1 MCSALCNPVCGL
13 CQTTRLS
20 SWLVLQEK
28 LFQGI
33 CNVSFFHS
41 SKCNPFFLWSWVFW
55 FVCVCLWNFK
65 MVDSM
70 VFHISHVNTASWQYW
85 FGAETEQSLA
95 SFPLY
100 QSLQRPHDK
109 DVNLGNHMKPHTVLL
124 WNNQGLTM
132 LSLFLN
138 LQQNHSFYC
147 LNTNTKH
154 LKVPLQ
160 TANKVGY
167 LIKRTFTF
175 LLRFNL

>member
-1 MCSALCNPVCGL
+1 MCSALCNPVYGL

-41 SKCNPFFLWSWVFW
+41 SKCNPFFLWSWVFC

-65 MVDSM
+65 MVDTM

-85 FGAETEQSLA
+85 FGAETEQALA

-109 DVNLGNHMKPHTVLL
+109 DVNLGNHMKLHTVLL

-147 LNTNTKH
+147 LNTNTKR
-154 LKVPLQ
+154 LTVPLQ

-167 LIKRTFTF
+167 LIKRTF

>member
-41 SKCNPFFLWSWVFW
+41 SKRNPFFLWSWVFLVR
-55 FVCVCLWNFK
+55 VCVPLELQNGRYHG
-65 MVDSM
+65 VP
-70 VFHISHVNTASWQYW
+70 HITCKASWQYW
-85 FGAETEQSLA
+85 FGAETEQALA

-109 DVNLGNHMKPHTVLL
+109 DVNLGNHMKLHTVLL

-160 TANKVGY
+160 TANKVSY

-175 LLRFNL
+175 LLRLNL

>member
-1 MCSALCNPVCGL
+1 MAFARQLGCHLDLCYKRSCFRAYVMCLSFTAVNVIPSSCGA
-13 CQTTRLS
+13 
-20 SWLVLQEK
+20 
-28 LFQGI
+28 G
-33 CNVSFFHS
+33 FF
-41 SKCNPFFLWSWVFW
+41 C

-65 MVDSM
+65 MVDTM

-85 FGAETEQSLA
+85 FGAETEQALA

-109 DVNLGNHMKPHTVLL
+109 DVNLGNHMKLHTVLL

-147 LNTNTKH
+147 LNTNTKR
-154 LKVPLQ
+154 LTVPLQ

-167 LIKRTFTF
+167 LIKRTF